1 MTHRKAK
8 TIPALTSAL
17 EAVANLCEDAFSKL
31 DSTSGR
37 EALMAHFEIERRH
50 VNEKSAGF
58 YRSYLPLRAHMVALL
73 ADTYRRFFKLG
84 LAHPSQT
91 EGDPGNWA
99 WIQLQPAVHAA
110 LGWMRDWYVLACD
123 GENRR
128 LRRIASFAYVPG
140 GTVSTP
146 IPTSLAP
153 LPPPTSWRA
162 PAWLYGVSIALFGIG
177 FLKEQHVPARDS
189 EEKLGEAHTRLLL
202 KGARKV
208 FLWELGAAIE
218 TVRNEEIAA
227 AGAVPAEMAGGQGGQ
242 TNKPEHWLK
251 GAEGLVRKVDL
262 SQYMHNLTEKQQLA
276 FSLEFEYELGLAEV
290 ASRMG
295 IDRKTAYEHIEAAK
309 RKIDQ
314 ARSNEKSKA
323 HRPKSE
329 DE

>member
-1 MTHRKAK
+1 MTHREAK

-31 DSTSGR
+31 DSMSGR

-73 ADTYRRFFKLG
+73 ADTYRRYFKLG

-91 EGDPGNWA
+91 GGDPGNWA

-110 LGWMRDWYVLACD
+110 LEWMRDWYVLACD

-128 LRRIASFAYVPG
+128 LRRIASFGYIPG

-153 LPPPTSWRA
+153 WPPPTSWRA
-162 PAWLYGVSIALFGIG
+162 PAWLSGVSIALFGIG

-202 KGARKV
+202 KGARRV
-208 FLWELGAAIE
+208 FLWDLAAAIE
-218 TVRNEEIAA
+218 TARNEETAA
-227 AGAVPAEMAGGQGGQ
+227 AGAIRVEAGNKQGRGPNKRKGWGQRLKLYSAIQKVLSAKPSLQGMEFCAELDKRHAPPLLDWTESG
-242 TNKPEHWLK
+242 EWR
-251 GAEGLVRKVDL
+251 EGLTWKEAWGDL
-262 SQYMHNLTEKQQLA
+262 DL
-276 FSLEFEYELGLAEV
+276 
-290 ASRMG
+290 R
-295 IDRKTAYEHIEAAK
+295 
-309 RKIDQ
+309 RKIRRVRQ
-314 ARSNEKSKA
+314 EAQKA
-323 HRPKSE
+323 N
-329 DE
+329 

>member
-1 MTHRKAK
+1 
-8 TIPALTSAL
+8 
-17 EAVANLCEDAFSKL
+17 
-31 DSTSGR
+31 
-37 EALMAHFEIERRH
+37 MAHFEIERRH

-73 ADTYRRFFKLG
+73 ADTYRRYFKLG

-91 EGDPGNWA
+91 GGDPGNWA

-110 LGWMRDWYVLACD
+110 LEWMRDWYVLACD

-153 LPPPTSWRA
+153 LPPSTDWRA
-162 PAWLYGVSIALFGIG
+162 PAWLFGVSIALFGIG

-242 TNKPEHWLK
+242 TNKPKHWLK
-251 GAEGLVRKVDL
+251 GAEGLVGKSDL
-262 SQYMHNLTEKQQLA
+262 SQYVHNLTEKQQLA
-276 FSLEFEYELGLAEV
+276 FSLKYEYELGLAEI

-295 IDRKTAYEHIEAAK
+295 LDRKTAYEHIKAAESRIEQTRSSDK
-309 RKIDQ
+309 RKTQRAKNTDQ
-314 ARSNEKSKA
+314 
-323 HRPKSE
+323 
-329 DE
+329 